1 MKHLHTFES
10 YLNEGNISMYKSTV
24 QAALKQL
31 GYDLKQSEM
40 KVGVKKESN
49 YDLITLNGELLC
61 SSSDYAQ
68 MVTWIQAAIKED
80 PKKYGLDPRVVESTN
95 EAKDLSYWKDYAE
108 GSNQSPKWY
117 SKEAK
122 TASDVVKLVKD
133 VINYEIENS
142 DDKDAD
148 VDPEDEKALLDLAT
162 AYLKQFKSINGHVV
176 SAMLFQE
183 AK

>member
-1 MKHLHTFES
+1 
-10 YLNEGNISMYKSTV
+10 
-24 QAALKQL
+24 
-31 GYDLKQSEM
+31 
-40 KVGVKKESN
+40 
-49 YDLITLNGELLC
+49 
-61 SSSDYAQ
+61 